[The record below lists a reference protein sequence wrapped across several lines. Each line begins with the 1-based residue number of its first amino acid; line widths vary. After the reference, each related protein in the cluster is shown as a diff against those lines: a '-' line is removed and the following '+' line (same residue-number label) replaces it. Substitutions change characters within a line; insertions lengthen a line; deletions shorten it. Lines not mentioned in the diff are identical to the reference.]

1 MQSGGKMNSK
11 LLIIILAVYGI
22 TITTAY
28 HIHSQQVHESGLFLL
43 NFIVE
48 KFILPPILLFFAN
61 DVGSSINGNNLLA
74 LRILVSIVF
83 WGGIPSG
90 IFLLMRRKR
99 K

>member
-1 MQSGGKMNSK
+1 MKTR
-11 LLIIILAVYGI
+11 LLIIILAVYGVI
-22 TITTAY
+22 ITTAY
-28 HIHSQQVHESGLFLL
+28 HIHAQQVHESGLFLF

-48 KFILPPILLFFAN
+48 KYIIPPILLYFAN

-74 LRILVSIVF
+74 LRILVSIAF

-90 IFLLMRRKR
+90 IFLLRRKR

>member
-1 MQSGGKMNSK
+1 MKTRV
-11 LLIIILAVYGI
+11 LIIILAVYGVI
-22 TITTAY
+22 ITTAY
-28 HIHSQQVHESGLFLL
+28 HIHSQQVNESGLFLL

-61 DVGSSINGNNLLA
+61 DVGISIYGNSLLA
-74 LRILVSIVF
+74 LRILVSIAF

-90 IFLLMRRKR
+90 IFLLMRKR

>member
-1 MQSGGKMNSK
+1 MKTR
-11 LLIIILAVYGI
+11 LLIIILTVYGV

-28 HIHSQQVHESGLFLL
+28 HIHSQQVNESGLFLL

-61 DVGSSINGNNLLA
+61 DVGSSIYGNNLLV
-74 LRILVSIVF
+74 LRILVSIAF

-90 IFLLMRRKR
+90 IFLLMGRKR

>member
-1 MQSGGKMNSK
+1 MKTR
-11 LLIIILAVYGI
+11 LLIIILVVYGV

-28 HIHSQQVHESGLFLL
+28 HIHSQQVRESGLFLF

-61 DVGSSINGNNLLA
+61 NVGSSIIGNDLLV
-74 LRILVSIVF
+74 LRILLSIAF

-90 IFLLMRRKR
+90 IFLLMRGKR